1 VVGDSVPTNIEI
13 PAAGG
18 AETTVFEAG
27 LRARG
32 SEPPGTHPGETSFP
46 TTTQTGTITFTS
58 PDGVSKV
65 ELGGHVL
72 TAAAQT
78 FADGTTGLLT
88 ASFAYDP
95 VTSQGVINYSY
106 TLLDNTLGN
115 PSSQSFEVAVTDAD
129 GDRTVGGDLL
139 TIRVVD
145 DGPVAI
151 ANTDTLG
158 AGQVSTETGNVLT
171 GSGTT
176 SGAPDVRGADGAMQG
191 VGLAAGDTGVN
202 LVSPGQTFGVMGTF
216 GSLSI
221 FANGSYGY
229 LRNGTPG
236 GGTDVFTYTTSDADG
251 SLSHATLTFQ
261 VEDAAPGNF
270 DFSGATTTVFEA
282 GLPPRGGLAPGSH
295 FGDPS
300 FPATTTGTISFR
312 SVDGVGKVE
321 FRGDLGGAVL
331 TLASG
336 TPQTFATL
344 EWSLTASFHATAFG
358 EYTTRSTFFTT
369 HSALRP
375 A

>member
-145 DGPVAI
+145 DGRWRLRTPI
-151 ANTDTLG
+151 HLG
-158 AGQVSTETGNVLT
+158 PARSQRKPAMCSRARVRRRGLRTCGARMAQCRGWVLPRAT
-171 GSGTT
+171 P
-176 SGAPDVRGADGAMQG
+176 A
-191 VGLAAGDTGVN
+191 
-202 LVSPGQTFGVMGTF
+202 
-216 GSLSI
+216 SI
-221 FANGSYGY
+221 
-229 LRNGTPG
+229 
-236 GGTDVFTYTTSDADG
+236 
-251 SLSHATLTFQ
+251 
-261 VEDAAPGNF
+261 
-270 DFSGATTTVFEA
+270 
-282 GLPPRGGLAPGSH
+282 
-295 FGDPS
+295 
-300 FPATTTGTISFR
+300 
-312 SVDGVGKVE
+312 
-321 FRGDLGGAVL
+321 
-331 TLASG
+331 
-336 TPQTFATL
+336 
-344 EWSLTASFHATAFG
+344 W
-358 EYTTRSTFFTT
+358 
-369 HSALRP
+369 
-375 A
+375 